1 MANWEVMDI
10 LELLKSKV
18 TRSARRLEVMEQHH
32 LATMVLTLNEEIDDI
47 IDVVKSPARATQRS
61 MSQEDERLDYERWK
75 EEILTGQEKA
85 VERSDIRRG
94 LSFD

>member
-1 MANWEVMDI
+1 MTNWEVMDI

-18 TRSARRLEVMEQHH
+18 MRSAQRLEVMDQNH
-32 LATMVLTLNEEIDDI
+32 LATMVLTLTEEIDDI
-47 IDVVKSPARATQRS
+47 MRVVKSPARAAQRS
-61 MSQEDERLDYERWK
+61 GSREGERLDYERWK